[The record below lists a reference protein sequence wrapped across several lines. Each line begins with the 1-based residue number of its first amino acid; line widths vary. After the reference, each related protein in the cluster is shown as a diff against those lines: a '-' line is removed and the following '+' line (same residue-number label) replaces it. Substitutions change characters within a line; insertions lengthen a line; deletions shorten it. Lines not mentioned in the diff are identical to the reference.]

1 MAGFMSKPTGN
12 PSSSILE
19 DFRNRL
25 ATTMSRDPETLLAS
39 MPEDKQNAILYMARQ
54 VERIMRFSRDSA
66 AEAMTSLYA
75 NADPDHRK
83 IVLALLNAEEERFT
97 PTEPMLPEWEALKP
111 IEELLAES
119 KAFRTSRNKA
129 VDQTAAALAEP
140 QERADFVR
148 ATGSPTR
155 SDDDLTD
162 ITSALIAS
170 ESSSNPQAEYVADDG
185 SRYSGALQI
194 GAMRLADANA
204 ALGTNYSQDDL
215 INDQAIQNAVND
227 WHMRDLARQ
236 VDAFM
241 TELGDEAANWSRN
254 SLIAASHIGGV
265 GGMKRHV
272 RSGGEY
278 DPQDA
283 LGTSVSDY
291 VNRFRGSR
299 S

>member
-1 MAGFMSKPTGN
+1 MTGFMSKPTGEN
-12 PSSSILE
+12 PSSILQ

-39 MPEDKQNAILYMARQ
+39 MPEDKRNALLYMAQQ
-54 VERIMRFSRDSA
+54 VERIMRFSRVSA
-66 AEAMTSLYA
+66 AEAMTRLYA

-83 IVLALLNAEEERFT
+83 IVLALLNAEEERPT
-97 PTEPMLPEWEALKP
+97 PREPMISEWEALKP
-111 IEELLAES
+111 LDELLAES
-119 KAFRTSRNKA
+119 TAFRTSRNRA

-148 ATGSPTR
+148 DTGSPAT
-155 SDDDLTD
+155 SNDDLTN
-162 ITSALIAS
+162 ITLALIAS
-170 ESSSNPQAEYVADDG
+170 ESSGNPRAEYVAEDG

-194 GAMRLADANA
+194 GSMRLADANA

-215 INDQAIQNAVND
+215 INDQAIQNTVND

-241 TELGDEAANWSRN
+241 AELGDEASNWSRN

-265 GGMKRHV
+265 VGMKRHV
-272 RSGGEY
+272 RTGGEY

-283 LGTSVSDY
+283 LGTRISSY
-291 VNRFRGSR
+291 VNRFRGSQ